1 MHAYLDRWEQNSDES
16 QREQSARGEHFR
28 TQERMCI
35 HTHTHTKAQ
44 IIHGDKFAQA
54 AQKREEMEKR
64 RKEARRP
71 RVLEGKLWNL
81 IFASVMQPR
90 LDVMI
95 ENEKAQICQELA
107 SLGWTMDAKLAG
119 FCGPHWQGPVEHDV
133 ALNKEE
139 LLKAELK
146 RIQEELLQM
155 SQRTRSGSDEQNF
168 TVLDVRPMR

>member
-1 MHAYLDRWEQNSDES
+1 MESD
-16 QREQSARGEHFR
+16 
-28 TQERMCI
+28 
-35 HTHTHTKAQ
+35 
-44 IIHGDKFAQA
+44 
-54 AQKREEMEKR
+54 
-64 RKEARRP
+64 
-71 RVLEGKLWNL
+71 
-81 IFASVMQPR
+81 FASVMQPR

-107 SLGWTMDAKLAG
+107 SLGWTMDAKLAD

-155 SQRTRSGSDEQNF
+155 SQRTRSGSDEQIF